1 MKAQYALIVIALYI
15 FPVLVSA
22 ETIRDFKSTITVN
35 TDRSIQ
41 VQENISYD
49 FGNIERHGIYRTIP
63 LKGINI
69 KWDGDIQTLQN
80 GKVATQD
87 ISRGGDINIK
97 IGDED
102 IYITGLNQYSITYQV
117 KGVIKKLQDRDELY
131 WQITGTEWKIPIEQ
145 ASATII
151 LPEDLQYKVGDTLYC
166 YTGMSSS
173 TAKDCTITWANART
187 IEIKSNKSLA
197 AGEGLTFAIGF
208 PLGTLTPLTWWE
220 ENQEVIYKSIAG
232 GILIIGSIILYFVWN
247 TWARDPKIRKPIV
260 RQYDAPK
267 GMSPAGIIRL
277 KNTYATPVE
286 ISATII
292 SLAQQGVLSITELE
306 AKNWLHN
313 AVFQFNLKDIPTGK
327 ILKPFEQELVDI
339 LFKDNRKTVTTK
351 DLEKEQV
358 GNEFNKIYKS
368 IYRDEVKQYYATNP
382 IVLRSI
388 LIGIAIVFVILAI
401 VLVDISIWLTLALIL
416 LAIVS
421 VIIAYY
427 APKRTEEGTRV
438 LEHIL
443 GLEEYIKVA
452 EKDRL
457 QFQEKEYIFFEIL
470 PYAIALGLATVWAK
484 AFEGLITAN
493 PDWYHSNNGVIF
505 IPTDFVSSIDS
516 SLSSTISASSG
527 GGSVGGGDGGGGGGS
542 W

>member
-1 MKAQYALIVIALYI
+1 MKSQYALIAIALYI

-22 ETIRDFKSTITVN
+22 ETIRDFKSNIRIN

-41 VQENISYD
+41 VEENISYD
-49 FGNIERHGIYRTIP
+49 FEGNERRGIYRTIP

-69 KWDGDIQTLQN
+69 QGDIQTLQN
-80 GKVATQD
+80 GRAATQE
-87 ISRGGDINIK
+87 ISRGGEINIK
-97 IGDED
+97 IGDAD
-102 IYITGLNQYSITYQV
+102 IYLTGLNQYSISYQV
-117 KGVIKKLQDRDELY
+117 KGVIEKLQDRDELY
-131 WQITGTEWKIPIEQ
+131 WQITGTDWEVPIEQ
-145 ASATII
+145 ASATIL
-151 LPEDLQYKVGDTLYC
+151 LPEDLQDKVGDKLYC

-173 TAKDCTITWANART
+173 KAQDCTITWANART
-187 IEIKSNKSLA
+187 IEVKSNQSLA

-220 ENQEVIYKSIAG
+220 ENQEVIYQSIAG

-247 TWARDPKIRKPIV
+247 TWARDPKIRTPIV

-292 SLAQQGVLSITELE
+292 SLAQQGILNITQIKE
-306 AKNWLHN
+306 KKWFNKGIY
-313 AVFQFNLKDIPTGK
+313 QFDLKDIPVGK
-327 ILKPFEQELVDI
+327 TLKPFEQELVDI
-339 LFKDNRKTVTTK
+339 LFKNNRKTVTTK
-351 DLEKEQV
+351 DLTDEQV
-358 GNEFNKIYKS
+358 GDKFSAIYNKIYQ
-368 IYRDEVKQYYATNP
+368 DEVKQYYVTNP
-382 IVLRSI
+382 IILRSI
-388 LIGIAIVFVILAI
+388 LVTIIVTLGTLASILAN
-401 VLVDISIWLTLALIL
+401 ISIWLTLALIP
-416 LAIVS
+416 LAIIS

-484 AFEGLITAN
+484 AFEGLITTN
-493 PDWYHSNNGVIF
+493 PDWYTSNNGVIF

-516 SLSSTISASSG
+516 SLSSTMSSASSG
-527 GGSVGGGDGGGGGGS
+527 GGSAGGGSGGGGGGS

>member
-1 MKAQYALIVIALYI
+1 MKIKCFLIIILISV
-15 FPVLVSA
+15 FPTNTFA
-22 ETIRDFKSTITVN
+22 ETIQNFNSQIIINK
-35 TDRSIQ
+35 DRSIQ
-41 VQENISYD
+41 VEESIAYD
-49 FGNIERHGIYRTIP
+49 FGNVERHGIYRTIP

-69 KWDGDIQTLQN
+69 QGDIQTLQN
-80 GKVATQD
+80 GRAATQE
-87 ISRGGDINIK
+87 ISRGGNISIK
-97 IGDED
+97 IGDAD
-102 IYITGLNQYSITYQV
+102 IYLAGLNQYSISYQV

-131 WQITGTEWKIPIEQ
+131 WQITGTEWEVPIEK
-145 ASATII
+145 ASATIV
-151 LPEDLQYKVGDTLYC
+151 LPEDLQDKVRDKLYC
-166 YTGMSSS
+166 YTGVSSS
-173 TAKDCTITWANART
+173 TVQDCTITWTNEST
-187 IEIKSNKSLA
+187 IEIKSNQSLA

-220 ENQEVIYKSIAG
+220 QNEELIYRSIAA
-232 GILIIGSIILYFVWN
+232 GILIIGSIGLYFVWN

-292 SLAQQGVLSITELE
+292 SLAQQGILSITELE

-313 AVFQFNLKDIPTGK
+313 AVFQFDLKDIPAGK

-339 LFKDNRKTVTTK
+339 LFKDNRKIVTTK

-358 GNEFNKIYKS
+358 GDKFSTIYNT
-368 IYRDEVKQYYATNP
+368 IYQDEVKQYYVTNP

-388 LIGIAIVFVILAI
+388 LIGIAIVVVILAI
-401 VLVDISIWLTLALIL
+401 VLVDISNGLTLALIP
-416 LAIVS
+416 LAIVA

-493 PDWYHSNNGVIF
+493 PDWYTSNNGVIF

-516 SLSSTISASSG
+516 SLSSTMSSASSG
-527 GGSVGGGDGGGGGGS
+527 GGSAGGGSGGGGGGS

>member
-1 MKAQYALIVIALYI
+1 MKIKCFLIIILISV
-15 FPVLVSA
+15 FPTNTFA
-22 ETIRDFKSTITVN
+22 ETIQNFNSQIIINK
-35 TDRSIQ
+35 DRSIQ
-41 VQENISYD
+41 VEESIAYD
-49 FGNIERHGIYRTIP
+49 FGNVERHGIYRTIP

-69 KWDGDIQTLQN
+69 QGDIQTLQN
-80 GKVATQD
+80 GRAATQE
-87 ISRGGDINIK
+87 ISRGGNISIK
-97 IGDED
+97 IGDAD
-102 IYITGLNQYSITYQV
+102 IYLAGLNQYSISYQV

-131 WQITGTEWKIPIEQ
+131 WQITGTEWEVPIEQ
-145 ASATII
+145 ASATIV
-151 LPEDLQYKVGDTLYC
+151 LPEDLQDKVGDKLYC
-166 YTGMSSS
+166 YTGVSSS
-173 TAKDCTITWANART
+173 IAQDCTITWTNEST
-187 IEIKSNKSLA
+187 IEIKSNQSLT

-208 PLGTLTPLTWWE
+208 PLGILTPLTWWE
-220 ENQEVIYKSIAG
+220 ENQKVIYQSIAG
-232 GILIIGSIILYFVWN
+232 GILVIGSLILYFVWN

-267 GMSPAGIIRL
+267 GMSPAGIIRF
-277 KNTYATPVE
+277 KNTYSTPVE

-292 SLAQQGVLSITELE
+292 SLAQQGILNITQIEE
-306 AKNWLHN
+306 KKWFSNGI
-313 AVFQFNLKDIPTGK
+313 FQFDLKDMPTGK
-327 ILKPFEQELVDI
+327 ILKPFEQELIAI
-339 LFKDNRKTVTTK
+339 LFKDNRKIVTTK

-358 GNEFNKIYKS
+358 GDKFSTIYNKIYQ
-368 IYRDEVKQYYATNP
+368 DEVKQYYVTNP

-388 LIGIAIVFVILAI
+388 LGFIGVDLVTAGFVFNVFVSPWIGVACIILGIASGL
-401 VLVDISIWLTLALIL
+401 
-416 LAIVS
+416 
-421 VIIAYY
+421 IAYY

-443 GLEEYIKVA
+443 GLEEYIRVA

-493 PDWYHSNNGVIF
+493 PDWYTSNNCVIF

-516 SLSSTISASSG
+516 SLSSTMSSASSG
-527 GGSVGGGDGGGGGGS
+527 GGSADGGSGGGGGGS

>member
-1 MKAQYALIVIALYI
+1 MRIHYLAILIISFIPTYT
-15 FPVLVSA
+15 FA
-22 ETIRDFKSTITVN
+22 EVVKNFDSIVTIN

-41 VQENISYD
+41 VEENISYD
-49 FGNIERHGIYRTIP
+49 FGENERRGIYRTIP
-63 LKGINI
+63 LRGINI
-69 KWDGDIQTLQN
+69 KGDIQTLQN
-80 GKVATQD
+80 GKTATQD
-87 ISRGGDINIK
+87 ISRGGDITIK

-102 IYITGLNQYSITYQV
+102 TYITGLNKYNITYQV
-117 KGVIKKLQDRDELY
+117 KGVIEKLQDRDELY
-131 WQITGTEWKIPIEQ
+131 WQITGTEWEVPIEQ
-145 ASATII
+145 ASATIL
-151 LPEDLQYKVGDTLYC
+151 LPGDLQDKVGDTLYC
-166 YTGMSSS
+166 YTGISSS
-173 TAKDCTITWANART
+173 TAQDCSITWANART
-187 IEIKSNKSLA
+187 IEITANQSLA

-208 PLGTLTPLTWWE
+208 PFGTLTPLTWWE
-220 ENQEVIYKSIAG
+220 ENQELIYRIIAA
-232 GILIIGSIILYFVWN
+232 GILIIGSLILYFVWN
-247 TWARDPKIRKPIV
+247 TWGRDPKIRTPIV

-277 KNTYATPVE
+277 KNTYSTPVE

-292 SLAQQGVLSITELE
+292 SLAQQGILNITQIEE
-306 AKNWLHN
+306 KKW
-313 AVFQFNLKDIPTGK
+313 FSKGIYQFDLKDIPTGK
-327 ILKPFEQELVDI
+327 KLKPFEQELVNI

-351 DLEKEQV
+351 DLTDEHV
-358 GNEFNKIYKS
+358 GDKFSAIYNS
-368 IYRDEVKQYYATNP
+368 IYQDEVKQYYVTNP
-382 IVLRSI
+382 IILRSI
-388 LIGIAIVFVILAI
+388 LGTMAALLLILTFVLGVSTSIWIAVSLFILAI
-401 VLVDISIWLTLALIL
+401 FTVISA
-416 LAIVS
+416 S
-421 VIIAYY
+421 Y

-443 GLEEYIKVA
+443 GLEEYIKIA

-516 SLSSTISASSG
+516 SLSSVSSSSSG
-527 GGSVGGGDGGGGGGS
+527 GGSVGGGSGGGGGGS

>member
-1 MKAQYALIVIALYI
+1 MKIKCFLIIILISV
-15 FPVLVSA
+15 FPTNTFA
-22 ETIRDFKSTITVN
+22 ETIQNFNSQIIINK
-35 TDRSIQ
+35 DRSIQ
-41 VQENISYD
+41 VEESIAYD
-49 FGNIERHGIYRTIP
+49 FGNVERHGIYRTIP

-69 KWDGDIQTLQN
+69 QGDIQTLQN
-80 GKVATQD
+80 GRIATQE
-87 ISRGGDINIK
+87 ISRGEEITIK
-97 IGDED
+97 IGDAD
-102 IYITGLNQYSITYQV
+102 IYLTGLNQYSISYQV

-131 WQITGTEWKIPIEQ
+131 WQITGTEWEVPIEK
-145 ASATII
+145 ASATIV
-151 LPEDLQYKVGDTLYC
+151 LPEDLQDKVRDKLYC
-166 YTGMSSS
+166 YTGVSSS
-173 TAKDCTITWANART
+173 TVQDCTITWTNEST
-187 IEIKSNKSLA
+187 IEIKSNQSLA

-220 ENQEVIYKSIAG
+220 QNEELIYRSIAT
-232 GILIIGSIILYFVWN
+232 GILIIGSIGLYFVWN

-292 SLAQQGVLSITELE
+292 SLAQQGILSITELE

-313 AVFQFNLKDIPTGK
+313 AVFQFDLKDIPAGK

-339 LFKDNRKTVTTK
+339 LFKDNRKIVTTK

-358 GNEFNKIYKS
+358 GDKFSTIYNT
-368 IYRDEVKQYYATNP
+368 IYQDEVKQYYVTNP

-388 LIGIAIVFVILAI
+388 LIGIAIVVVILAI
-401 VLVDISIWLTLALIL
+401 VLVDISNGLTLALIP
-416 LAIVS
+416 LAIVA

-443 GLEEYIKVA
+443 GLEEYIRVA

-493 PDWYHSNNGVIF
+493 PDWYTSNNGVIF

-516 SLSSTISASSG
+516 SLSSTMSSASSG
-527 GGSVGGGDGGGGGGS
+527 GGSAGGGSGGGGGGS

>member
-1 MKAQYALIVIALYI
+1 MKSQYIFVAIALYI

-22 ETIRDFKSTITVN
+22 ETIRDFKSNIRIN

-41 VQENISYD
+41 VEENISYD
-49 FGNIERHGIYRTIP
+49 FEGNERRGIYRTIP

-69 KWDGDIQTLQN
+69 QGDIQTLQN
-80 GKVATQD
+80 GRAATQE
-87 ISRGGDINIK
+87 ISRGGEITIK
-97 IGDED
+97 IGDAD
-102 IYITGLNQYSITYQV
+102 IYLTGRNQYSISYQV
-117 KGVIKKLQDRDELY
+117 KGVIEKLQDRDELY
-131 WQITGTEWKIPIEQ
+131 WQITGTNWEVPIEQ
-145 ASATII
+145 ASATIL

-166 YTGMSSS
+166 YTGVSSS
-173 TAKDCTITWANART
+173 KAQDCTITWANART
-187 IEIKSNKSLA
+187 IEVKSNQSLA

-220 ENQEVIYKSIAG
+220 ENQEVIYQSIAA
-232 GILIIGSIILYFVWN
+232 GILIIGSIILYFIWN

-267 GMSPAGIIRL
+267 GMSPAGVIHL

-292 SLAQQGVLSITELE
+292 SLAQQGILNITQIEE
-306 AKNWLHN
+306 KKWFNKGIY
-313 AVFQFNLKDIPTGK
+313 QFDLKDIPTGK
-327 ILKPFEQELVDI
+327 ILKPFEQELIDI
-339 LFKDNRKTVTTK
+339 LFKDNRKAVTTK
-351 DLEKEQV
+351 DLTDEQV
-358 GNEFNKIYKS
+358 GDKFSAIYNKIYQ
-368 IYRDEVKQYYATNP
+368 DEVKQYYVTNP

-388 LIGIAIVFVILAI
+388 LIGIAIVFVVLAI
-401 VLVDISIWLTLALIL
+401 VLVDISNGLTLALIS
-416 LAIVS
+416 LAIIS
-421 VIIAYY
+421 AIIAYY

-443 GLEEYIKVA
+443 GLEEYIRVA

-484 AFEGLITAN
+484 AFEGLITTN
-493 PDWYHSNNGVIF
+493 PDWYTSNNGVIF

-516 SLSSTISASSG
+516 SLSSTMSSASSG
-527 GGSVGGGDGGGGGGS
+527 GGSAGGGSGGGGGGS

>member
-1 MKAQYALIVIALYI
+1 MKSQYALIAIVLYI

-41 VQENISYD
+41 VEENISYD

-69 KWDGDIQTLQN
+69 KGDIQTLHN
-80 GKVATQD
+80 SKPATQD
-87 ISRGGDINIK
+87 ISRGGEINIK
-97 IGDED
+97 IGDAD
-102 IYITGLNQYSITYQV
+102 IYLTGLNQYSISYQV
-117 KGVIKKLQDRDELY
+117 KGVIEKLQDRDELY
-131 WQITGTEWKIPIEQ
+131 WQITGTDWEVPIEQ
-145 ASATII
+145 ASATIL
-151 LPEDLQYKVGDTLYC
+151 LPEDLQDKVGDKLYC

-173 TAKDCTITWANART
+173 KAQDCTITWANART
-187 IEIKSNKSLA
+187 IEVKSNQSLA
-197 AGEGLTFAIGF
+197 AGEGLTFAMGF
-208 PLGTLTPLTWWE
+208 PFGTLTPLTWWE

-232 GILIIGSIILYFVWN
+232 VILIIGSIILYFIWN
-247 TWARDPKIRKPIV
+247 AWARDPKIRKPIV

-267 GMSPAGIIRL
+267 GMSPAAIIRF
-277 KNTYATPVE
+277 KNTYSTPVE

-292 SLAQQGVLSITELE
+292 SLAQQGILNITQIKE
-306 AKNWLHN
+306 KKWFNKGIY
-313 AVFQFNLKDIPTGK
+313 QFDLKDIPVGK
-327 ILKPFEQELVDI
+327 ILKSFEQELIDI
-339 LFKDNRKTVTTK
+339 LFKDNRKAVTTK
-351 DLEKEQV
+351 NLTDEQV
-358 GNEFNKIYKS
+358 GDKFSAIYNKIYQ
-368 IYRDEVKQYYATNP
+368 DEVKQYYVTNP
-382 IVLRSI
+382 IILRSI
-388 LIGIAIVFVILAI
+388 LIGIAIVFVVLAI
-401 VLVDISIWLTLALIL
+401 FLVDISNGLTLALIP
-416 LAIVS
+416 LAIIS

-484 AFEGLITAN
+484 AFEGLITTN
-493 PDWYHSNNGVIF
+493 PDWYTSNNGVIF

-516 SLSSTISASSG
+516 SLSSTMSSASSG
-527 GGSVGGGDGGGGGGS
+527 GGSAGGGSGGGGGGS

>member
-1 MKAQYALIVIALYI
+1 MKIKYFLIIILISV
-15 FPVLVSA
+15 FPTNTFA
-22 ETIRDFKSTITVN
+22 ETIQNFNSKIIIN

-41 VQENISYD
+41 VEESIAYD
-49 FGNIERHGIYRTIP
+49 FEGNERRGIYRTIP

-69 KWDGDIQTLQN
+69 QGDIQTLQN
-80 GKVATQD
+80 GRAATQE
-87 ISRGGDINIK
+87 ISRGGEITIK
-97 IGDED
+97 IGDAD
-102 IYITGLNQYSITYQV
+102 IYLAGLNQYSISYQV

-131 WQITGTEWKIPIEQ
+131 WQITGTEWEVPIEQ
-145 ASATII
+145 ASATIV
-151 LPEDLQYKVGDTLYC
+151 LPEDLQDKVGDKLYC
-166 YTGMSSS
+166 YTGVSSS
-173 TAKDCTITWANART
+173 TAQDCTITWTNEST
-187 IEIKSNKSLA
+187 IEIKSNQSLT

-220 ENQEVIYKSIAG
+220 ENQEVIYQSIAG
-232 GILIIGSIILYFVWN
+232 VILVIGSLILYFVWN

-292 SLAQQGVLSITELE
+292 SLAQQGILSITELE

-313 AVFQFNLKDIPTGK
+313 AVFQFDLKDIPAEK
-327 ILKPFEQELVDI
+327 ILKPFEQELLDI
-339 LFKDNRKTVTTK
+339 LFKDNRKIVTTK

-358 GNEFNKIYKS
+358 GDKFSTIYNKIYQ
-368 IYRDEVKQYYATNP
+368 DEVKQYYVTNP

-388 LIGIAIVFVILAI
+388 LIGIAIVVFILAI
-401 VLVDISIWLTLALIL
+401 VLVDISNGLTLSLIP
-416 LAIVS
+416 LAIVA

-493 PDWYHSNNGVIF
+493 PDWYTSNNGVIF

-516 SLSSTISASSG
+516 SLSSTMSSASSG
-527 GGSVGGGDGGGGGGS
+527 GGSAGGGSGGGGGGS

>member
-1 MKAQYALIVIALYI
+1 MKIKYFLIIILISV
-15 FPVLVSA
+15 FPTNTFA
-22 ETIRDFKSTITVN
+22 ETIQNFNSKIIIN

-41 VQENISYD
+41 VEESIAYD
-49 FGNIERHGIYRTIP
+49 FEGNERRGIYRTIP

-69 KWDGDIQTLQN
+69 QGDIQTLQN
-80 GKVATQD
+80 GRAATQE
-87 ISRGGDINIK
+87 ISRGGEITIK
-97 IGDED
+97 IGDAD
-102 IYITGLNQYSITYQV
+102 IYLAGLNQYSISYQV

-131 WQITGTEWKIPIEQ
+131 WQITGTEWEVPIEQ
-145 ASATII
+145 ASATIV
-151 LPEDLQYKVGDTLYC
+151 LPEDLQDKVGEKLYC
-166 YTGMSSS
+166 YTGVSSS
-173 TAKDCTITWANART
+173 TAQDCTITWTNEST
-187 IEIKSNKSLA
+187 IEIKSNQSLT

-220 ENQEVIYKSIAG
+220 ENQEVIYQSIAG
-232 GILIIGSIILYFVWN
+232 VILVIGSLILYFVWN

-292 SLAQQGVLSITELE
+292 SLAQQGILSITELE

-313 AVFQFNLKDIPTGK
+313 AVFQFDLKDIPAEK
-327 ILKPFEQELVDI
+327 ILKPFEQELLDI
-339 LFKDNRKTVTTK
+339 LFKDNRKIVTTK

-358 GNEFNKIYKS
+358 GDKFSTIYNKIYQ
-368 IYRDEVKQYYATNP
+368 DEVKQYYVTNP

-388 LIGIAIVFVILAI
+388 LIGIAIVVVILAI
-401 VLVDISIWLTLALIL
+401 VLVDISNGLTLSLIP
-416 LAIVS
+416 LAIVA

-493 PDWYHSNNGVIF
+493 PDWYTSNNGVIF

-516 SLSSTISASSG
+516 SLSSTMSSASSG
-527 GGSVGGGDGGGGGGS
+527 GGSAGGGSGGGGGGS

>member
-1 MKAQYALIVIALYI
+1 MKSQYALIAIALYI
-15 FPVLVSA
+15 FPVWVSA
-22 ETIRDFKSTITVN
+22 ETIRDFKSNIRIN

-41 VQENISYD
+41 VEENISYD
-49 FGNIERHGIYRTIP
+49 FEGNERRGIYRTIP

-69 KWDGDIQTLQN
+69 QGDIQTLQN
-80 GKVATQD
+80 GRAATQE
-87 ISRGGDINIK
+87 ISRGGEINIK
-97 IGDED
+97 IGDAD
-102 IYITGLNQYSITYQV
+102 IYLTGLNQYSISYQV
-117 KGVIKKLQDRDELY
+117 KGVIEKLQDRDELY
-131 WQITGTEWKIPIEQ
+131 WQITGTDWEVPIEQ
-145 ASATII
+145 ASVTIL
-151 LPEDLQYKVGDTLYC
+151 LPEDLQDKVGDKLYC
-166 YTGMSSS
+166 YTGVSSS
-173 TAKDCTITWANART
+173 KAQDCTITWANART
-187 IEIKSNKSLA
+187 IEIKSNQSLA

-220 ENQEVIYKSIAG
+220 ENQEVIYQSIAG

-247 TWARDPKIRKPIV
+247 TWARDPKIRTPIV

-292 SLAQQGVLSITELE
+292 SLAQQGILNITQIKE
-306 AKNWLHN
+306 KKWFNKGIY
-313 AVFQFNLKDIPTGK
+313 QFDLKDIPVGK
-327 ILKPFEQELVDI
+327 TLKPFEQELVDI
-339 LFKDNRKTVTTK
+339 LFKNNRKTVTTK
-351 DLEKEQV
+351 DLTDEQV
-358 GNEFNKIYKS
+358 GDKFSAIYDT
-368 IYRDEVKQYYATNP
+368 IYQDEVKQYYVTNP
-382 IVLRSI
+382 IILRSI
-388 LIGIAIVFVILAI
+388 LVTIIVTLGTLASILAN
-401 VLVDISIWLTLALIL
+401 ISIWLTLALIP

-421 VIIAYY
+421 GLIAYY

-443 GLEEYIKVA
+443 GLEEYIKIA

-484 AFEGLITAN
+484 AFEGLITTN
-493 PDWYHSNNGVIF
+493 PDWYTSNNGVIF

-516 SLSSTISASSG
+516 SLSSTMSSASSG
-527 GGSVGGGDGGGGGGS
+527 GGSAGGGSGGGGGGS

>member
-1 MKAQYALIVIALYI
+1 MKLKCFLIIIVISV
-15 FPVLVSA
+15 FPTNTFA
-22 ETIRDFKSTITVN
+22 ETIQNFNSQIIIN

-41 VQENISYD
+41 VEENISYD
-49 FGNIERHGIYRTIP
+49 FEGNERRGIYRTIP

-69 KWDGDIQTLQN
+69 QGDIQTLQN

-87 ISRGGDINIK
+87 ISRGGDITIK

-117 KGVIKKLQDRDELY
+117 KGVIEKLQDRDELY
-131 WQITGTEWKIPIEQ
+131 WQITGNEWEVPIEQ

-151 LPEDLQYKVGDTLYC
+151 LPENLQDKVGDKLYC
-166 YTGMSSS
+166 YTGVSSS
-173 TAKDCTITWANART
+173 TAQDCTITWTNTRT
-187 IEIKSNKSLA
+187 IEITANQSLA
-197 AGEGLTFAIGF
+197 VGEGINFAIGF
-208 PLGTLTPLTWWE
+208 PLGTLTPPTWWE
-220 ENQEVIYKSIAG
+220 QNEELIYRSIAV
-232 GILIIGSIILYFVWN
+232 GILIIGSIGLYLIWS

-267 GMSPAGIIRL
+267 GMSPAGIIHL

-292 SLAQQGVLSITELE
+292 SLAQQGILSITELE

-313 AVFQFNLKDIPTGK
+313 AVFQFDLKDMPTGK

-339 LFKDNRKTVTTK
+339 LFKDYRKIVTTK

-368 IYRDEVKQYYATNP
+368 IYRDEVKQYYVTNP

-388 LIGIAIVFVILAI
+388 LGFIGVDLVTAGFVFNAFVSPWIGVACIILGIASGL
-401 VLVDISIWLTLALIL
+401 
-416 LAIVS
+416 
-421 VIIAYY
+421 IAYY

-493 PDWYHSNNGVIF
+493 PDWYTSNNGVIF

-516 SLSSTISASSG
+516 SLSSTMSSASSG
-527 GGSVGGGDGGGGGGS
+527 GGSAGGGSGGGGGGS

>member
-1 MKAQYALIVIALYI
+1 MKSQYALIAIALYI
-15 FPVLVSA
+15 FPVWVSA
-22 ETIRDFKSTITVN
+22 ETIRDFKSNIRIN

-41 VQENISYD
+41 VEENISYD
-49 FGNIERHGIYRTIP
+49 FEGNERRGIYRTIP

-69 KWDGDIQTLQN
+69 QGDIQTLQN
-80 GKVATQD
+80 GRAATQE
-87 ISRGGDINIK
+87 ISRGGEINIK
-97 IGDED
+97 IGDAD
-102 IYITGLNQYSITYQV
+102 IYLTGLNQYSISYQV
-117 KGVIKKLQDRDELY
+117 KGVIEKLQDRDELY
-131 WQITGTEWKIPIEQ
+131 WQITGTDWEVPIEQ
-145 ASATII
+145 ASATIL
-151 LPEDLQYKVGDTLYC
+151 LPEDLQDKVGDKLYC

-173 TAKDCTITWANART
+173 KAQDCTITWANART
-187 IEIKSNKSLA
+187 IEVKSNQSLA

-220 ENQEVIYKSIAG
+220 ENQEVIYQSIAG

-247 TWARDPKIRKPIV
+247 TWARDPKIRTPIV

-292 SLAQQGVLSITELE
+292 SLAQQGILNITQIKE
-306 AKNWLHN
+306 KKWFNKGIY
-313 AVFQFNLKDIPTGK
+313 QFDLKDIPVGK
-327 ILKPFEQELVDI
+327 TLKPFEQELVDI
-339 LFKDNRKTVTTK
+339 LFKNNRKTVTTK
-351 DLEKEQV
+351 DLTDEQV
-358 GNEFNKIYKS
+358 GDKFSAIYNKIYQ
-368 IYRDEVKQYYATNP
+368 DEVKQYYVTNP
-382 IVLRSI
+382 IILRSI
-388 LIGIAIVFVILAI
+388 LIGIAIVFVVLAI
-401 VLVDISIWLTLALIL
+401 FLVDISNGLTLALIP
-416 LAIVS
+416 LAIIS

-484 AFEGLITAN
+484 AFEGLITTN
-493 PDWYHSNNGVIF
+493 PDWYTSNNGVIF

-516 SLSSTISASSG
+516 SLSSTMSSASSG
-527 GGSVGGGDGGGGGGS
+527 GGSAGGGSGGGGGGS

>member
-1 MKAQYALIVIALYI
+1 MKLKCFLIIIVISI
-15 FPVLVSA
+15 FPTNTFA
-22 ETIRDFKSTITVN
+22 ETIQNFNSQIIINK
-35 TDRSIQ
+35 DRSIQ
-41 VQENISYD
+41 VEESIAYD
-49 FGNIERHGIYRTIP
+49 FGNVERHGIYRTIP

-69 KWDGDIQTLQN
+69 QGDIQTLQN
-80 GKVATQD
+80 GRIATQE
-87 ISRGGDINIK
+87 ISRGEEITIK
-97 IGDED
+97 IGDAD
-102 IYITGLNQYSITYQV
+102 IYLAGLNQYKITYQV
-117 KGVIKKLQDRDELY
+117 KGVIKKFKDRDELY
-131 WQITGTEWKIPIEQ
+131 WQITGTEWEVPTEQ
-145 ASATII
+145 ASATIV
-151 LPEDLQYKVGDTLYC
+151 LPENLQDKVGDKLYC
-166 YTGMSSS
+166 YTGVSSS
-173 TAKDCTITWANART
+173 TAQDCTITWTNART
-187 IEIKSNKSLA
+187 IEITANQSLV

-208 PLGTLTPLTWWE
+208 PLGTLTPPTWWE
-220 ENQEVIYKSIAG
+220 ENQEVIYQSIAG
-232 GILIIGSIILYFVWN
+232 GILVIGSLILYFVWN

-292 SLAQQGVLSITELE
+292 SLAQQGILSITELE
-306 AKNWLHN
+306 SKNWLHN
-313 AVFQFNLKDIPTGK
+313 AVFQFDLKDMPTGK

-339 LFKDNRKTVTTK
+339 LFKDYRKIVTTK

-368 IYRDEVKQYYATNP
+368 IYRDEVKQYYVTNP
-382 IVLRSI
+382 IILRRVLGF
-388 LIGIAIVFVILAI
+388 IGVDLVTAGFVFNVFVSQWIGLAFIILGI
-401 VLVDISIWLTLALIL
+401 TLGL
-416 LAIVS
+416 
-421 VIIAYY
+421 IAYY

-493 PDWYHSNNGVIF
+493 PDWYTSNNGVIF

-516 SLSSTISASSG
+516 SLSSTMSSASSG
-527 GGSVGGGDGGGGGGS
+527 GGSAGGGSGGGGGGS

>member
-1 MKAQYALIVIALYI
+1 MKSQYIFVAIALYI
-15 FPVLVSA
+15 FPVWVSA
-22 ETIRDFKSTITVN
+22 ETIRDFKSNIRIN

-41 VQENISYD
+41 VEENISYD
-49 FGNIERHGIYRTIP
+49 FEGNERRGIYRTIP

-69 KWDGDIQTLQN
+69 QGDIQTLQN
-80 GKVATQD
+80 GRAATQE
-87 ISRGGDINIK
+87 ISRGGEITIK
-97 IGDED
+97 IGDAD
-102 IYITGLNQYSITYQV
+102 IYLTGRNQYSISYQV
-117 KGVIKKLQDRDELY
+117 KGVIEKLQDRDELY
-131 WQITGTEWKIPIEQ
+131 WQITGTNWEVPIEQ
-145 ASATII
+145 ASATIL
-151 LPEDLQYKVGDTLYC
+151 LPEDLQDKVGDKLYC
-166 YTGMSSS
+166 YTGISSS
-173 TAKDCTITWANART
+173 MAQDCTITWTNART
-187 IEIKSNKSLA
+187 IEVKSNQSLA

-220 ENQEVIYKSIAG
+220 ENQEVIYQSIAG
-232 GILIIGSIILYFVWN
+232 GILIIGSIILYFIWN

-292 SLAQQGVLSITELE
+292 SLAQQGILNITQIEE
-306 AKNWLHN
+306 KKWFNKGIY
-313 AVFQFNLKDIPTGK
+313 QFDLKDIPVGK
-327 ILKPFEQELVDI
+327 ILKSFEQELIDI
-339 LFKDNRKTVTTK
+339 LFKDNRKAVTTK
-351 DLEKEQV
+351 DLTDEQV
-358 GNEFNKIYKS
+358 GDKFSAIYNKIYQ
-368 IYRDEVKQYYATNP
+368 DEVKQYYVTNP

-388 LIGIAIVFVILAI
+388 LIGIAIVFVVLAI
-401 VLVDISIWLTLALIL
+401 VLVDISNGLTLALIS
-416 LAIVS
+416 LAIIS
-421 VIIAYY
+421 AIIAYY

-443 GLEEYIKVA
+443 GLEEYIRVA

-484 AFEGLITAN
+484 AFEGLITTN
-493 PDWYHSNNGVIF
+493 PDWYTSNNGVIF

-516 SLSSTISASSG
+516 SLSSTMSSASSG
-527 GGSVGGGDGGGGGGS
+527 GGSAGGGSGGGGGGS

>member
-1 MKAQYALIVIALYI
+1 MKLKCFLIIIVISV
-15 FPVLVSA
+15 FPTNTFA
-22 ETIRDFKSTITVN
+22 ETIQNFNSQIIIN

-41 VQENISYD
+41 VEENISYD
-49 FGNIERHGIYRTIP
+49 FEGNERRGIYRTIP

-69 KWDGDIQTLQN
+69 QGDIQTLQN

-87 ISRGGDINIK
+87 ISRGGDITIK

-117 KGVIKKLQDRDELY
+117 KGVIEKLQDRDELY
-131 WQITGTEWKIPIEQ
+131 WQITGNEWEVPIEQ

-151 LPEDLQYKVGDTLYC
+151 LPENLQDKVGDKLYC
-166 YTGMSSS
+166 YTGVSSS
-173 TAKDCTITWANART
+173 TAQDCTITWTNTRT
-187 IEIKSNKSLA
+187 IEITANQSLA
-197 AGEGLTFAIGF
+197 AGEGINFAIGF
-208 PLGTLTPLTWWE
+208 PLGTLTPPTWWE
-220 ENQEVIYKSIAG
+220 QNEEVIYQSIAG
-232 GILIIGSIILYFVWN
+232 GILIIGSIGLYLIWN

-267 GMSPAGIIRL
+267 GMSPAGIIHL

-292 SLAQQGVLSITELE
+292 SLAQQGILSITELE

-313 AVFQFNLKDIPTGK
+313 AVFQFDLKDMPTGK

-339 LFKDNRKTVTTK
+339 LFKDYRKIVTTK

-368 IYRDEVKQYYATNP
+368 IYRDEVKQYYVTNP

-388 LIGIAIVFVILAI
+388 LGFIGVDLVTAGFVFNAFVSPWIGVACIILGIASGL
-401 VLVDISIWLTLALIL
+401 
-416 LAIVS
+416 
-421 VIIAYY
+421 IAYY

-484 AFEGLITAN
+484 AFEGLITTN
-493 PDWYHSNNGVIF
+493 PDWYTSNNGVIF

-516 SLSSTISASSG
+516 SLSSTMSSASSG
-527 GGSVGGGDGGGGGGS
+527 GGSAGGGSGGGGGGS

>member
-1 MKAQYALIVIALYI
+1 MKSQYIFVAIALYI

-22 ETIRDFKSTITVN
+22 ETIRDFKSNIRIN

-41 VQENISYD
+41 VEENISYD
-49 FGNIERHGIYRTIP
+49 FEGNERRGIYRTIP

-69 KWDGDIQTLQN
+69 QGDIQTLQN
-80 GKVATQD
+80 GRAATQE
-87 ISRGGDINIK
+87 ISRGGEITIK

-102 IYITGLNQYSITYQV
+102 IYLTGLNQYSISYQV
-117 KGVIKKLQDRDELY
+117 KGVIEKLQDRDELY
-131 WQITGTEWKIPIEQ
+131 WQITGTNWEVPIEQ
-145 ASATII
+145 ASATIL
-151 LPEDLQYKVGDTLYC
+151 LPEDLQDKVGDKLYC
-166 YTGMSSS
+166 YTGVSSS
-173 TAKDCTITWANART
+173 QAQDCTITWANART
-187 IEIKSNKSLA
+187 IEVKSNQSLA

-220 ENQEVIYKSIAG
+220 ENQEVIYQSIAG
-232 GILIIGSIILYFVWN
+232 GILIIGSIILYFIWN

-267 GMSPAGIIRL
+267 GMSPAGVIHL

-292 SLAQQGVLSITELE
+292 SLAQQGILNITQIEE
-306 AKNWLHN
+306 KKWFNKGIY
-313 AVFQFNLKDIPTGK
+313 QFDLKDIPVGK
-327 ILKPFEQELVDI
+327 ILKSFEQELIDI
-339 LFKDNRKTVTTK
+339 LFKDNRKAVTTK
-351 DLEKEQV
+351 DLTDEQV
-358 GNEFNKIYKS
+358 GDKFSAIYNKIYQ
-368 IYRDEVKQYYATNP
+368 DEVKQYYVTNP

-388 LIGIAIVFVILAI
+388 LIGIAIVFVVLAI
-401 VLVDISIWLTLALIL
+401 VLVDISNGLTLALIS
-416 LAIVS
+416 LAIIS
-421 VIIAYY
+421 AIIAYY

-443 GLEEYIKVA
+443 GLEEYIRVA

-484 AFEGLITAN
+484 AFEGLITTN
-493 PDWYHSNNGVIF
+493 PDWYTSNNGVIF

-516 SLSSTISASSG
+516 SLSSTMSSASSG
-527 GGSVGGGDGGGGGGS
+527 GGSAGGGSGGGGGGS

>member
-1 MKAQYALIVIALYI
+1 MKIKYFLIIILISV
-15 FPVLVSA
+15 FPTNTFA
-22 ETIRDFKSTITVN
+22 ETIQNFNSKIIIN

-41 VQENISYD
+41 VEESIAYD
-49 FGNIERHGIYRTIP
+49 FEGNERRGIYRTIP

-69 KWDGDIQTLQN
+69 QGDIQTLQN
-80 GKVATQD
+80 GRAATQE
-87 ISRGGDINIK
+87 ISRGGEITIK
-97 IGDED
+97 IGDAD
-102 IYITGLNQYSITYQV
+102 IYLAGLNQYSISYQV

-131 WQITGTEWKIPIEQ
+131 WQITGTEWEVPIEQ
-145 ASATII
+145 ASATIV
-151 LPEDLQYKVGDTLYC
+151 LPEDLQDKVGDKLYC
-166 YTGMSSS
+166 YTGVSSS
-173 TAKDCTITWANART
+173 TAQDCTITWTNEST
-187 IEIKSNKSLA
+187 IEIKSNQSLT

-220 ENQEVIYKSIAG
+220 ENQEVIYQSIAG
-232 GILIIGSIILYFVWN
+232 VILVIGSLILYFVWN

-292 SLAQQGVLSITELE
+292 SLAQQGILSITELE

-313 AVFQFNLKDIPTGK
+313 AVFQFDLKDIPAEK
-327 ILKPFEQELVDI
+327 ILKPFEQELLDI
-339 LFKDNRKTVTTK
+339 LFKDNRKIVTTK

-358 GNEFNKIYKS
+358 GDKFSTIYNKIYQ
-368 IYRDEVKQYYATNP
+368 DEVKQYYVTNP

-388 LIGIAIVFVILAI
+388 LIGIAIVVVILAI
-401 VLVDISIWLTLALIL
+401 VLVDISNGLTLSLIP
-416 LAIVS
+416 LAIVA

-493 PDWYHSNNGVIF
+493 PDWYTSNNGVIF

-516 SLSSTISASSG
+516 SLSSTMSSASSG
-527 GGSVGGGDGGGGGGS
+527 GGSAGGGSGGGGGGS

>member
-1 MKAQYALIVIALYI
+1 MKAQYALIAIALYI

-22 ETIRDFKSTITVN
+22 ETIRDFKSNIRIN
-35 TDRSIQ
+35 TDRSIR
-41 VQENISYD
+41 VEENISYD

-69 KWDGDIQTLQN
+69 QGDIQTLQN
-80 GKVATQD
+80 GRAVTQE
-87 ISRGGDINIK
+87 ISRGGEINIK
-97 IGDED
+97 IGDAD
-102 IYITGLNQYSITYQV
+102 IYLTGLNQYSITYQV
-117 KGVIKKLQDRDELY
+117 KKVIKKLQDRDELY
-131 WQITGTEWKIPIEQ
+131 WQITGTDWEVPIEQ
-145 ASATII
+145 ASATIL
-151 LPEDLQYKVGDTLYC
+151 LPEDLQDKVGDKLYC

-173 TAKDCTITWANART
+173 KAQDCTITWANART
-187 IEIKSNKSLA
+187 IEVKSNQSLA

-220 ENQEVIYKSIAG
+220 ENQEVIYQSIAG

-292 SLAQQGVLSITELE
+292 SLAQQGILNITQIKE
-306 AKNWLHN
+306 KKWFNKGIY
-313 AVFQFNLKDIPTGK
+313 QFDLKDIPVGK
-327 ILKPFEQELVDI
+327 TLKPFEQELVDI
-339 LFKDNRKTVTTK
+339 LFKNNRKTVTTK
-351 DLEKEQV
+351 DLTDEQV
-358 GNEFNKIYKS
+358 GDKFSAIYNKIYQ
-368 IYRDEVKQYYATNP
+368 DEVKQYYVTNP
-382 IVLRSI
+382 IILRSI
-388 LIGIAIVFVILAI
+388 LIGIAIVFVVLAI
-401 VLVDISIWLTLALIL
+401 FLVDISNGLTLALIP
-416 LAIVS
+416 LAIIS

-443 GLEEYIKVA
+443 GLEEYIRVA

-484 AFEGLITAN
+484 AFEGLITTN
-493 PDWYHSNNGVIF
+493 PDWYTSNNGVIF

-516 SLSSTISASSG
+516 SLSSTMSSASSG
-527 GGSVGGGDGGGGGGS
+527 GGSAGGGSGGGGGGS

>member
-1 MKAQYALIVIALYI
+1 MKIKCFLIIILISV
-15 FPVLVSA
+15 FPTNTFA
-22 ETIRDFKSTITVN
+22 ETIQNFNSQIIINK
-35 TDRSIQ
+35 DRSIQ
-41 VQENISYD
+41 VEESIAYD
-49 FGNIERHGIYRTIP
+49 FGNVERHGIYRTIP

-69 KWDGDIQTLQN
+69 QGDIQTLQN
-80 GKVATQD
+80 GRAATQE
-87 ISRGGDINIK
+87 ISRGGNISIK
-97 IGDED
+97 IGDAD
-102 IYITGLNQYSITYQV
+102 IYLTGLNQYSISYQV
-117 KGVIKKLQDRDELY
+117 KGVIKKLQDRDEVY
-131 WQITGTEWKIPIEQ
+131 WQITGTEWEVPIEQ
-145 ASATII
+145 ASATIV
-151 LPEDLQYKVGDTLYC
+151 LPEDLQAKVGDKLYC
-166 YTGMSSS
+166 YTGVSSS
-173 TAKDCTITWANART
+173 TVQDCTITWTNEST
-187 IEIKSNKSLA
+187 IEIKSNQSLA

-220 ENQEVIYKSIAG
+220 QNEELIYRSIAT
-232 GILIIGSIILYFVWN
+232 GILIIGSIGLYFVWN

-292 SLAQQGVLSITELE
+292 SLAQQGILSITELE

-313 AVFQFNLKDIPTGK
+313 AVFQFDLKDIPAGK

-339 LFKDNRKTVTTK
+339 LFKDNRKIVTTK

-358 GNEFNKIYKS
+358 GDKFSTIYNT
-368 IYRDEVKQYYATNP
+368 IYQDEVKQYYVTNP

-388 LIGIAIVFVILAI
+388 LIGIAIVVVILAI
-401 VLVDISIWLTLALIL
+401 VLVDISNGLTLALIP
-416 LAIVS
+416 LAIVA

-443 GLEEYIKVA
+443 GLEEYIRVA

-493 PDWYHSNNGVIF
+493 PDWYTSNNGVIF

-516 SLSSTISASSG
+516 SLSSTMSSASSG
-527 GGSVGGGDGGGGGGS
+527 GGSAGGGSGGGGGGS

>member
-1 MKAQYALIVIALYI
+1 MKAQYALIIIVLYI

-49 FGNIERHGIYRTIP
+49 FEGNERRGIYRTIP

-69 KWDGDIQTLQN
+69 KGDIQTLQN

-102 IYITGLNQYSITYQV
+102 IYLTGLNQYSITYQV

-131 WQITGTEWKIPIEQ
+131 WQITGTKWEVPIEQ
-145 ASATII
+145 ASATI
-151 LPEDLQYKVGDTLYC
+151 LLSEDLQDKVGDTLYC

-173 TAKDCTITWANART
+173 TAQNCTITWANART

-292 SLAQQGVLSITELE
+292 SLAQQGVLNITQIEE
-306 AKNWLHN
+306 KKWFNKGIY
-313 AVFQFNLKDIPTGK
+313 QFDLKDIPTGK

-351 DLEKEQV
+351 NLTDEHV
-358 GNEFNKIYKS
+358 GDKFHS
-368 IYRDEVKQYYATNP
+368 IYNTIYQDEVKQYYATNP

-493 PDWYHSNNGVIF
+493 PDWYHSNSGVIF

>member
-1 MKAQYALIVIALYI
+1 MKSQYIFVAIALYI
-15 FPVLVSA
+15 FPVWVSA
-22 ETIRDFKSTITVN
+22 ETIRDFKSNIRIN

-41 VQENISYD
+41 VEENISYD
-49 FGNIERHGIYRTIP
+49 FEGNERRGIYRTIP

-69 KWDGDIQTLQN
+69 QGDIQTLQN
-80 GKVATQD
+80 GRAATQE
-87 ISRGGDINIK
+87 ISRGGEITIK
-97 IGDED
+97 IGDAD
-102 IYITGLNQYSITYQV
+102 IYLTGRNQYSISYQV
-117 KGVIKKLQDRDELY
+117 KGVIEKLQDRDELY
-131 WQITGTEWKIPIEQ
+131 WQITGTNWEVPIEQ
-145 ASATII
+145 ASATIL
-151 LPEDLQYKVGDTLYC
+151 LPEDLQDKVGDKLYC
-166 YTGMSSS
+166 YTGVSSS
-173 TAKDCTITWANART
+173 QAQDCTITWANART
-187 IEIKSNKSLA
+187 IEVKSNQSLA

-220 ENQEVIYKSIAG
+220 ENQEVIYRSIAA
-232 GILIIGSIILYFVWN
+232 GILIIGSIILYFIWN

-292 SLAQQGVLSITELE
+292 SLAQQGILNITQIEE
-306 AKNWLHN
+306 KKWFNKGIY
-313 AVFQFNLKDIPTGK
+313 QFDLKDIPTGK
-327 ILKPFEQELVDI
+327 ILKPFEQELIDI
-339 LFKDNRKTVTTK
+339 LFKDNRKAVTTK
-351 DLEKEQV
+351 DLTDEQV
-358 GNEFNKIYKS
+358 GDKFSAIYNKIYQ
-368 IYRDEVKQYYATNP
+368 DEVKQYYVTNP

-388 LIGIAIVFVILAI
+388 LIGIAIVFVVLAI
-401 VLVDISIWLTLALIL
+401 VLVDISNGLTLALIS
-416 LAIVS
+416 LAIIS
-421 VIIAYY
+421 AIIAYY

-443 GLEEYIKVA
+443 GLEEYIRVA

-484 AFEGLITAN
+484 AFEGLITTN
-493 PDWYHSNNGVIF
+493 PDWYTSNNGVIF

-516 SLSSTISASSG
+516 SLSSTMSSASSG
-527 GGSVGGGDGGGGGGS
+527 GGSAGGGSGGGGGGS

>member
-1 MKAQYALIVIALYI
+1 MKAQYALIAIVLYI

-41 VQENISYD
+41 VEENISYD
-49 FGNIERHGIYRTIP
+49 FGENERRGIYRTIP
-63 LKGINI
+63 LRGINI
-69 KWDGDIQTLQN
+69 KGDIQTLQN
-80 GKVATQD
+80 GRAATQE
-87 ISRGGDINIK
+87 ISRGGEINIK
-97 IGDED
+97 IGDAD
-102 IYITGLNQYSITYQV
+102 IYLTGLNQYSISYQV
-117 KGVIKKLQDRDELY
+117 KGVIEKLQDRDELY
-131 WQITGTEWKIPIEQ
+131 WQITGTDWEVPIEQ
-145 ASATII
+145 ASATIL
-151 LPEDLQYKVGDTLYC
+151 LPEDLQDKVGDKLYC

-173 TAKDCTITWANART
+173 KAQDCTITWANART
-187 IEIKSNKSLA
+187 IEVKSNQSLA
-197 AGEGLTFAIGF
+197 AGEGLTFAMGF
-208 PLGTLTPLTWWE
+208 PFGTLTPLTWWE

-232 GILIIGSIILYFVWN
+232 VILIIGSIILYFVWN

-267 GMSPAGIIRL
+267 GMSPAGIIHL

-292 SLAQQGVLSITELE
+292 SLAQQGILSITELE

-313 AVFQFNLKDIPTGK
+313 AVFQFDLKDMPTGK

-339 LFKDNRKTVTTK
+339 LFKDYRKIVTTK

-368 IYRDEVKQYYATNP
+368 IYRDEVKQYYVTNP
-382 IVLRSI
+382 IILRSI
-388 LIGIAIVFVILAI
+388 LGFIGVDLVTAGFVFNVFVSPWIGVACIILGIASGL
-401 VLVDISIWLTLALIL
+401 
-416 LAIVS
+416 
-421 VIIAYY
+421 IAYY
-427 APKRTEEGTRV
+427 APKRTQEGTRV

-470 PYAIALGLATVWAK
+470 PFAIALGLATVWAK

-493 PDWYHSNNGVIF
+493 PDWYHSNNGVVF
-505 IPTDFVSSIDS
+505 IPTNFVSSIDS
-516 SLSSTISASSG
+516 SLSSTMSSASSG
-527 GGSVGGGDGGGGGGS
+527 GGSAGGGSGGGGGGS

>member
-1 MKAQYALIVIALYI
+1 MKSQYIFVAIALYI

-22 ETIRDFKSTITVN
+22 ETIRDFKSNIRIN

-41 VQENISYD
+41 VEENISYD
-49 FGNIERHGIYRTIP
+49 FEGNERRGIYRTIP

-69 KWDGDIQTLQN
+69 QGDIQTLQN
-80 GKVATQD
+80 GRAATQE
-87 ISRGGDINIK
+87 ISRGGEITIK

-102 IYITGLNQYSITYQV
+102 IYLTGLNQYSISYQV
-117 KGVIKKLQDRDELY
+117 KGVIEKLQDRDELY
-131 WQITGTEWKIPIEQ
+131 WQITGTNWEVPIEQ
-145 ASATII
+145 ASATIL
-151 LPEDLQYKVGDTLYC
+151 LPEDLQDKVGDKLYC
-166 YTGMSSS
+166 YTGISSS
-173 TAKDCTITWANART
+173 MAQDCTITWTNART
-187 IEIKSNKSLA
+187 IEVKSNQSLA

-220 ENQEVIYKSIAG
+220 ENQEVIYQSIAG
-232 GILIIGSIILYFVWN
+232 GILIIGSIILYFIWN

-292 SLAQQGVLSITELE
+292 SLAQQGILNITQIEE
-306 AKNWLHN
+306 KKWFNKGIY
-313 AVFQFNLKDIPTGK
+313 QFDLKDIPVGK
-327 ILKPFEQELVDI
+327 ILKSFEQELIDI
-339 LFKDNRKTVTTK
+339 LFKDNRKAVTTK
-351 DLEKEQV
+351 DLTDEQV
-358 GNEFNKIYKS
+358 GDKFSAIYNKIYQ
-368 IYRDEVKQYYATNP
+368 DEVKQYYVTNP

-388 LIGIAIVFVILAI
+388 LIGIAIVFVVLAI
-401 VLVDISIWLTLALIL
+401 VLVDISNGLTLALIS
-416 LAIVS
+416 LAIIS
-421 VIIAYY
+421 AIIAYY

-443 GLEEYIKVA
+443 GLEEYIRVA

-484 AFEGLITAN
+484 AFEGLITTN
-493 PDWYHSNNGVIF
+493 PDWYTSNNGVIF

-516 SLSSTISASSG
+516 SLSSTMSSASSG
-527 GGSVGGGDGGGGGGS
+527 GGSAGGGSGGGGGGS

>member
-1 MKAQYALIVIALYI
+1 MKSQYIFVAIALYI

-22 ETIRDFKSTITVN
+22 ETIRDFKSNIRIN

-41 VQENISYD
+41 VEENISYD
-49 FGNIERHGIYRTIP
+49 FEGNERRGIYRTIP

-69 KWDGDIQTLQN
+69 QGDIQTLQN
-80 GKVATQD
+80 GRAATQE
-87 ISRGGDINIK
+87 ISRGGEITIK

-102 IYITGLNQYSITYQV
+102 IYLTGLNQYSISYQV
-117 KGVIKKLQDRDELY
+117 KGVIEKLQDRDELY
-131 WQITGTEWKIPIEQ
+131 WQITGTNWEVPIEQ
-145 ASATII
+145 ASATIL

-166 YTGMSSS
+166 YTGVSSS
-173 TAKDCTITWANART
+173 KAQDCTITWANART
-187 IEIKSNKSLA
+187 IEVKSNQSLA

-220 ENQEVIYKSIAG
+220 ENQEVIYRSIAA
-232 GILIIGSIILYFVWN
+232 GILIIGSIILYFIWN

-292 SLAQQGVLSITELE
+292 SLAQQGILNITQIEE
-306 AKNWLHN
+306 KKWFNKGIY
-313 AVFQFNLKDIPTGK
+313 QFDLKDIPTGK
-327 ILKPFEQELVDI
+327 ILKPFEQELIDI
-339 LFKDNRKTVTTK
+339 LFKDNRKAVTTK
-351 DLEKEQV
+351 DLTDEQV
-358 GNEFNKIYKS
+358 GDKFSAIYNKIYQ
-368 IYRDEVKQYYATNP
+368 DEVKQYYVTNP

-388 LIGIAIVFVILAI
+388 LIGIAIVFVVLAI
-401 VLVDISIWLTLALIL
+401 VLVDISNGLTLALIS
-416 LAIVS
+416 LAIIS
-421 VIIAYY
+421 AIIAYY

-443 GLEEYIKVA
+443 GLEEYIRVA

-484 AFEGLITAN
+484 AFEGLITTN
-493 PDWYHSNNGVIF
+493 PDWYTSNNGVIF

-516 SLSSTISASSG
+516 SLSSTMSSASSG
-527 GGSVGGGDGGGGGGS
+527 GGSAGGGSGGGGGGS

>member
-1 MKAQYALIVIALYI
+1 MKAQYALIAIVLYI

-22 ETIRDFKSTITVN
+22 ETIRDFKSIITVN

-41 VQENISYD
+41 VEENISYD
-49 FGNIERHGIYRTIP
+49 FGNTERHGIYRTIP

-69 KWDGDIQTLQN
+69 KGDIQTLQN
-80 GKVATQD
+80 GRAATQD
-87 ISRGGDINIK
+87 ISRGGNISIK
-97 IGDED
+97 IGDEN
-102 IYITGLNQYSITYQV
+102 IYLTGLNQYSIIYQV
-117 KGVIKKLQDRDELY
+117 KGVIEKLQDRDELY
-131 WQITGTEWKIPIEQ
+131 WQITGTKWEVPIEQ
-145 ASATII
+145 ASATI
-151 LPEDLQYKVGDTLYC
+151 LLSEDLQDKVGDKLYC
-166 YTGMSSS
+166 YTGISSS
-173 TAKDCTITWANART
+173 MAQDCTITWTNAST
-187 IEIKSNKSLA
+187 IEITSNQSLA
-197 AGEGLTFAIGF
+197 AGEGLTFAMGF

-232 GILIIGSIILYFVWN
+232 VILIIGSVILYFVWN

-292 SLAQQGVLSITELE
+292 SLAQQGILSITELE

-313 AVFQFNLKDIPTGK
+313 AVFQFNLKDIPAGK

-339 LFKDNRKTVTTK
+339 LFKDYRKTVTTK

-368 IYRDEVKQYYATNP
+368 IYRDEVKQYYVTNP

-388 LIGIAIVFVILAI
+388 LTGIAIVFVVLAI
-401 VLVDISIWLTLALIL
+401 VLVDISNGITLALIP
-416 LAIVS
+416 LAIIS
-421 VIIAYY
+421 AIIAYY

-493 PDWYHSNNGVIF
+493 PDWYTSNNGVIF

-516 SLSSTISASSG
+516 SLSSTMSSASSG
-527 GGSVGGGDGGGGGGS
+527 GGSAGGGSGGGGGGS